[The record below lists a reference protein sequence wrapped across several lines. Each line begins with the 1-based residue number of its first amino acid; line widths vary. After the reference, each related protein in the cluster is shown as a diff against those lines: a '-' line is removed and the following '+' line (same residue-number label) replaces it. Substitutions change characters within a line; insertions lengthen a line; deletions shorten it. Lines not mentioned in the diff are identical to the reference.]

1 MQQRDN
7 YWTIKAMDDA
17 LAALNS
23 IEQVQFLNQ
32 GLEPGVLATV
42 DRFSEITKEATD
54 PRVRYIAQ
62 QFLPLANQNR
72 ASIEASPLFS
82 SPSAAR

>member
-1 MQQRDN
+1 MRQRDN
-7 YWTIKAMDDA
+7 CWPIKAMYDA
-17 LAALNS
+17 LTALNS
-23 IEQVQFLNQ
+23 IGQVQL
-32 GLEPGVLATV
+32 LKLRSRTGVLAAI
-42 DRFSEITKEATD
+42 DRYSEIAKEAAD

>member
-7 YWTIKAMDDA
+7 YWLIKAMYDA
-17 LAALNS
+17 LTALNS
-23 IEQVQFLNQ
+23 IGQVQLIKSRSRTS
-32 GLEPGVLATV
+32 VLATI
-42 DRFSEITKEATD
+42 DRFSEIAKEAAD